1 MIYSG
6 LQFILKLIPRRISAQ
21 KKMIHTDME
30 VFCNIDQD
38 FYRAIGASPFKIAE
52 VAMGNTKFFIKFFIK
67 FFLRQLRI
75 CTQSKNTVKPP
86 PLLQMMKSAECSTQF
101 SIKTIF
107 IMLHSFCRA
116 YEKAGIFLAFI
127 ILQTDD

>member
-38 FYRAIGASPFKIAE
+38 FYRAIGTSSFKIAE
-52 VAMGNTKFFIKFFIK
+52 VAMGNTKFFSKFSCDNFAFVRK
-67 FFLRQLRI
+67 
-75 CTQSKNTVKPP
+75 VKIR
-86 PLLQMMKSAECSTQF
+86 LS
-101 SIKTIF
+101 
-107 IMLHSFCRA
+107 LHLF
-116 YEKAGIFLAFI
+116 YK
-127 ILQTDD
+127 

>member
-38 FYRAIGASPFKIAE
+38 FYRAIGTFSFKIAE
-52 VAMGNTKFFIKFFIK
+52 VAMGNTKFFSK
-67 FFLRQLRI
+67 FFLQQLLI
-75 CTQSKNTVKPP
+75 CTQSKIW
-86 PLLQMMKSAECSTQF
+86 L
-101 SIKTIF
+101 
-107 IMLHSFCRA
+107 SFHLF
-116 YEKAGIFLAFI
+116 YK
-127 ILQTDD
+127 

>member
-1 MIYSG
+1 
-6 LQFILKLIPRRISAQ
+6 
-21 KKMIHTDME
+21 ME

-38 FYRAIGASPFKIAE
+38 FYRAIGASPFKISE
-52 VAMGNTKFFIKFFIK
+52 VAMGNAKFFIN

-86 PLLQMMKSAECSTQF
+86 SLLQMMKSAECSTQF

>member
-38 FYRAIGASPFKIAE
+38 FYRTIGTSSFKIAE
-52 VAMGNTKFFIKFFIK
+52 VAMGNAKFFSKFSCDNFAFVRK
-67 FFLRQLRI
+67 VKMRLRFHFFY
-75 CTQSKNTVKPP
+75 K
-86 PLLQMMKSAECSTQF
+86 
-101 SIKTIF
+101 
-107 IMLHSFCRA
+107 
-116 YEKAGIFLAFI
+116 
-127 ILQTDD
+127 

>member
-21 KKMIHTDME
+21 KKIIHTDME

-52 VAMGNTKFFIKFFIK
+52 VAMGNTKFSASFSCDNFAFVRKVKIRLPIAFG
-67 FFLRQLRI
+67 
-75 CTQSKNTVKPP
+75 SK
-86 PLLQMMKSAECSTQF
+86 LMCDLQ
-101 SIKTIF
+101 IF
-107 IMLHSFCRA
+107 D
-116 YEKAGIFLAFI
+116 KA
-127 ILQTDD
+127 

>member
-52 VAMGNTKFFIKFFIK
+52 VAMGNTKFFIKFF
-67 FFLRQLRI
+67 LRQLRI
-75 CTQSKNTVKPP
+75 CTQSKNMVKSSS
-86 PLLQMMKSAECSTQF
+86 LL
-101 SIKTIF
+101 
-107 IMLHSFCRA
+107 
-116 YEKAGIFLAFI
+116 
-127 ILQTDD
+127 

>member
-38 FYRAIGASPFKIAE
+38 FYRTIGTSSFKIAE
-52 VAMGNTKFFIKFFIK
+52 VAMGNTKFFSK
-67 FFLRQLRI
+67 FFLRQLLI

-86 PLLQMMKSAECSTQF
+86 SLL
-101 SIKTIF
+101 
-107 IMLHSFCRA
+107 
-116 YEKAGIFLAFI
+116 
-127 ILQTDD
+127 

>member
-38 FYRAIGASPFKIAE
+38 FYRTIGTSSFKIAE
-52 VAMGNTKFFIKFFIK
+52 VAMGNTKFFSK
-67 FFLRQLRI
+67 FFLR
-75 CTQSKNTVKPP
+75 
-86 PLLQMMKSAECSTQF
+86 
-101 SIKTIF
+101 
-107 IMLHSFCRA
+107 
-116 YEKAGIFLAFI
+116 
-127 ILQTDD
+127 

>member
-1 MIYSG
+1 
-6 LQFILKLIPRRISAQ
+6 
-21 KKMIHTDME
+21 ME

-38 FYRAIGASPFKIAE
+38 FYRTIGASPFKIAE
-52 VAMGNTKFFIKFFIK
+52 VAMGNTKFFSKFFIK

-75 CTQSKNTVKPP
+75 CTQSKNTVNPP
-86 PLLQMMKSAECSTQF
+86 SLLQMMKSAECSTQF

>member
-38 FYRAIGASPFKIAE
+38 FYRTIGTSSFKIAE
-52 VAMGNTKFFIKFFIK
+52 VAMGNTKFFSKFFIK

-75 CTQSKNTVKPP
+75 CTQSKNTVKSPS
-86 PLLQMMKSAECSTQF
+86 LL
-101 SIKTIF
+101 
-107 IMLHSFCRA
+107 
-116 YEKAGIFLAFI
+116 
-127 ILQTDD
+127 

>member
-21 KKMIHTDME
+21 KKIIHTDVE

-52 VAMGNTKFFIKFFIK
+52 VAMGNTKFFSKFFSK
-67 FFLRQLRI
+67 FSCDNFAFVR
-75 CTQSKNTVKPP
+75 KVKIR
-86 PLLQMMKSAECSTQF
+86 LS
-101 SIKTIF
+101 
-107 IMLHSFCRA
+107 LHLF
-116 YEKAGIFLAFI
+116 YK
-127 ILQTDD
+127 

>member
-21 KKMIHTDME
+21 KKIIHTDME

-52 VAMGNTKFFIKFFIK
+52 VSMGNTKFSSK
-67 FFLRQLRI
+67 FFLR
-75 CTQSKNTVKPP
+75 
-86 PLLQMMKSAECSTQF
+86 
-101 SIKTIF
+101 
-107 IMLHSFCRA
+107 
-116 YEKAGIFLAFI
+116 
-127 ILQTDD
+127 